1 MNTLHF
7 KYAIEVERTGS
18 ITQAADN
25 LFMAQP
31 NLSKAIKELEDTLGI
46 SIFKRTSKGM
56 VATEKGAEFLV
67 YAKNILAQINE
78 MESLYI
84 SDNEVKQRFNIVMPR
99 GSYIASACT
108 NFICGLDSELEID
121 VDVKETNSMQAISD
135 VSNGTYNLGVIRYQ
149 TIHEKYFIDF
159 LLSKELDFDPIW
171 EFDYIAIMSKKH
183 PLADKPEISYHDL
196 NCYTEIV
203 HGDLGV
209 PYVSEKEAKKARPCE
224 FLKKSI
230 YVYERGSQFDLL
242 AQVPTTYMW
251 VSPVPDIWLKR
262 FELTQRRCKETGQ
275 KYKDVLIYAKN
286 YNFSQ
291 LDRKF
296 LDRLY
301 ESKNDVAFKKY
312 T

>member
-56 VATEKGAEFLV
+56 MATEKGAEFLV

-78 MESLYI
+78 MEALYI
-84 SDNEVKQRFNIVMPR
+84 SDNEEKQRFNVVIPR
-99 GSYIASACT
+99 GSYIASSFT
-108 NFICGLDSELEID
+108 KFIEGLDPQLEID
-121 VDVKETNSMQAISD
+121 ADIKETNSIQAISD
-135 VSNGTYNLGVIRYQ
+135 VSNGTYNLGIIRYQ
-149 TIHEKYFIDF
+149 NMHEKYFIDF
-159 LLSKELDFDPIW
+159 LMSKELDFDPIW
-171 EFDYIAIMSKKH
+171 EFDYLAIMSKKH
-183 PLADKPEISYHDL
+183 PLANVPDLSYHDL

-209 PYVSEKEAKKARPCE
+209 PYMSDKETKKTRPCE
-224 FLKKSI
+224 LVKKSI
-230 YVYERGSQFDLL
+230 CVYERGNQFDLL
-242 AQVPTTYMW
+242 CEVPTTYMW
-251 VSPVPDIWLKR
+251 VSPVPEKWLTR
-262 FELTQRRCKETGQ
+262 FDLVQRKCREAGQ
-275 KYKDVLIYAKN
+275 KYKDVLIYPRN

-291 LDRKF
+291 LDRRF
-296 LDRLY
+296 MDRLY

>member
-56 VATEKGAEFLV
+56 VATEKGAEFLI

-78 MESLYI
+78 MEALYI
-84 SDNEVKQRFNIVMPR
+84 SDNEVKQRFNVVMPR
-99 GSYIASACT
+99 GSYIASAFT
-108 NFICGLDSELEID
+108 KFIESLDPALEID
-121 VDVKETNSMQAISD
+121 ADVKETNSMQAISD
-135 VSNGTYNLGVIRYQ
+135 VSNGAYNLGIIRYQ

-159 LLSKELDFDPIW
+159 LMSKELEFDPIW
-171 EFDYIAIMSKKH
+171 EFDYLAMMSRKH
-183 PLADKPEISYHDL
+183 PLADKDELSYHDL
-196 NCYTEIV
+196 SCYTEIV

-209 PYVSEKEAKKARPCE
+209 PYVSDKEAKKARPCE

-242 AQVPTTYMW
+242 CEVPTTYMW
-251 VSPVPDIWLKR
+251 VSPVPEKWLTR
-262 FELTQRRCKETGQ
+262 FDLVQRKCKEPGQ
-275 KYKDVLIYAKN
+275 KYKDVLIYPRN

-291 LDRKF
+291 LDRRF
-296 LDRLY
+296 MDRLY